1 MDGYFNC
8 PIESLFN
15 DIRKNMKSF
24 NKYLAFSLILLNTPL
39 ALADISEVTPNKVI
53 NAFEETFGIT
63 QGERRNHTKGTCA
76 VGEFTGLKDAAILSR
91 SELFSGKS
99 LPIIARFSL
108 AGGNPNAP
116 DTAKSPRGL
125 ALEFTLP
132 DGSMQ
137 HMTMLNTPIFGAANP
152 QTFYDMLLAKRPDP
166 LTGKPDPEKIK
177 AFKDNHPDSAAQAH
191 FMANN
196 KPPSNYYSSAYY
208 GIHTFKF
215 VNKFNDVTLVRWRFV
230 PHDGE
235 IQLSKAELQSL
246 PANFLEQAL
255 IKRTEE
261 TAVKWDMLVTI
272 GEPNDVQDNS
282 TIAWPKD
289 RKEIKA
295 GTLTISKAMIQKGA
309 KCENINFDPLILS
322 NGIEASNDPIL
333 LFRSPSYAISFSKR
347 LSNQ

>member
-1 MDGYFNC
+1 MRIRSNNLKNC
-8 PIESLFN
+8 IISGL
-15 DIRKNMKSF
+15 
-24 NKYLAFSLILLNTPL
+24 LILSSHA
-39 ALADISEVTPNKVI
+39 ALAASSEITPNLVI
-53 NAFEETFGIT
+53 DAFEHRFGVNP
-63 QGERRNHTKGTCA
+63 GERRNHTKGTCA
-76 VGEFTGLKDAAILSR
+76 VGEFTGLQDAAILSR

-125 ALEFTLP
+125 ALEFALP
-132 DGSMQ
+132 DGSKQ

-152 QTFYDMLLAKRPDP
+152 QTFYDMLVAKTPDP
-166 LTGKPDPEKIK
+166 VTGKPDPDKVK
-177 AFKDNHPDSAAQAH
+177 AFKANHPDNEAQAH

-196 KPPSNYYSSAYY
+196 NPPSNYYNSAYY

-215 VNKFNDVTLVRWRFV
+215 VNQNNDVTLVRWRFV
-230 PHDGE
+230 PQDGE
-235 IQLSKAELQSL
+235 IQLTKAELQSM

-255 IKRTEE
+255 ITRTKES
-261 TAVKWDMLVTI
+261 AVKWDMLVTI
-272 GEPNDVQDNS
+272 GEPGDVQDNP

-295 GTLTISKAMIQKGA
+295 GTLTISKAMLQKGA
-309 KCENINFDPLILS
+309 KCERVNFDPLVLS
-322 NGIEASNDPIL
+322 DGIEATKDPIL